1 MLSLQKH
8 HITDL
13 YVWVDEL
20 LPKESNPL
28 GGRPS
33 ILSDSELVTILLWNT
48 IMVKQKTIRDIYKFI
63 NDYHKEEFPRLPTYS
78 SFVKHCNRTIPL
90 LLWLLERLLKTRE
103 QVRFMDSTMV
113 EVCKLVRANSH
124 KVAKNIAKFGKNHQG
139 WHYGFKL
146 HASISHK
153 GQLCGLALT
162 PADVYDAQMMPKI
175 LNKNTKIAVGDSHY
189 GAKVMRKRIFEEYG
203 TIIVAP
209 PHFTQRKK
217 VLTWWQDMLLKMR
230 PKIESVFGYLKERLN
245 LVSSFPRSVKGYLFH
260 YLRILLSYQVMVV

>member
-1 MLSLQKH
+1 MSYLQKH

-13 YVWVDEL
+13 YVLVDEL

-28 GGRPS
+28 GGRPT
-33 ILSDSELVTILLWNT
+33 ILNDSELITILLWNT
-48 IMVKQKTIRDIYKFI
+48 IIVKQKTIRDIYNFI
-63 NDYHKEEFPRLPTYS
+63 DDYHREEFPKLPTYS
-78 SFVKHCNRTIPL
+78 AFVRHCNRAIPL
-90 LLWLLERLLKTRE
+90 LLFLLRQTLKE
-103 QVRFMDSTMV
+103 QEKVRFMDSTML
-113 EVCKLVRANSH
+113 EVCKLVRTDSH

-146 HASISHK
+146 HASINK
-153 GQLCGLALT
+153 DGQFCGLALT

-189 GAKVMRKRIFEEYG
+189 GARVMGRRIFEEYG

-209 PHFTQRKK
+209 PHFTQKK
-217 VLTWWQDMLLKMR
+217 KIITWWQDMLLKMR
-230 PKIESVFGYLKERLN
+230 PRIESVFGYLKERLS

-260 YLRILLSYQVMVV
+260 YLRILLGYQVMTI